1 MKDKNSIIKWLIF
14 AVLVVASAV
23 VIYPPKDKIRLGLD
37 LAGGTSFTV
46 QIDEEQLREDR
57 KAAEPGKSDAEIE
70 AEIAAVMKNADDRTV
85 EVLRNRIDS
94 LGVNEPVI
102 VPGKDHRIIIEIPG
116 ADETQRAQAEQSIKS
131 AAFLRFRLVHA
142 NNAQLVGDLFD
153 HDRCPDGHEIV
164 EVNGRKYYKR
174 LPGYDARLRE
184 PGFKR
189 NLATFGIPKPD
200 FAFMLEPE
208 KLIDGSTV
216 YTPYFVRKKDLLTGA
231 ELNRADVDHNALNGE
246 VQVSLSFKKAGAAKF
261 KKITEDYCPGGRLN
275 KESGVGRM
283 LAIILDDT
291 LYSAPV
297 IREPIPSGRATISGN
312 FSNQEAILLRNI
324 LNAGSLPAPIKV
336 LEKRMVDASLG
347 ADAIRSGIRASL
359 IGGAL
364 VIAFMLAYYLVF
376 GAVADLAL
384 VMNLFMLPLGMVV
397 VSGFFSV
404 IGQAKATAG
413 GSLLQL
419 PVLTMP
425 GIAGIVLTI
434 GMAVDANVLIFERIR
449 EELKAGKSPY
459 VAVDA
464 GYDRAFL
471 AIFDSNITTFLTA
484 IILFVFGS
492 GPIRGFAITLAAGIV
507 VNMFTALVLTR
518 MIFRLFITEGG
529 AKRFRMNALIS
540 KPTNIDFLAKSRIV
554 APISVAIIV
563 ITMAIFGYCCK
574 TNPRSVMAIDFTGG
588 TVMSYT
594 FDKTPTTEAL
604 RAALRGVKI
613 DDAIIQTQS
622 AGVDGKP
629 VIQIKSGYDKV
640 GEYATIAEAIDK
652 TVKGSFPDSGAVNTQ
667 EDTIGSQIGADLTR
681 DATKAVIYALIMMI
695 IYITIRFEFG
705 FSLGAVAALTHD
717 VLITL
722 GLYSLCGRQVGV
734 TAIACL
740 LTIVGYSV
748 NDTIVIFDRIRE
760 DMRRNPN
767 MKFADVCNKSL
778 NQTLSR
784 TLLTSLTTLLACL
797 SLFVFGGGAIF
808 DFALCMLIGVIVGT
822 YSSVFIATP
831 VMMAWYKGRRPKA
844 FSAAPAGGSAR

>member
-1 MKDKNSIIKWLIF
+1 MKDRNSIIKWLIF
-14 AVLVVASAV
+14 AALVIASAV
-23 VIYPPKDKIRLGLD
+23 VIYPPKDKVRLGLD

-46 QIDEEQLREDR
+46 QIDEEQLREER
-57 KAAEPGKSDAEIE
+57 KAADPDKTDKEIDAEI
-70 AEIAAVMKNADDRTV
+70 AEIMKNADDRTV

-94 LGVNEPVI
+94 LGVNEPLI

-116 ADETQRAQAEQSIKS
+116 ADEAQRAQAEQSIKS
-131 AAFLRFRLVHA
+131 AAFLRFRLVDV
-142 NNAQLVGDLFD
+142 NNQERVTELFA
-153 HDRCPDGHEIV
+153 HGRCPEGFEIV
-164 EVNGRKYYKR
+164 EAKGRKYYRR
-174 LPGYDARLRE
+174 LPGYEELVRQ
-184 PGFKR
+184 PGYKR
-189 NLATFGIPKPD
+189 TLATFEVKKTGYV
-200 FAFMLEPE
+200 FMLEPE
-208 KLIDGSTV
+208 KLGDGSTV
-216 YTPYFVRKKDLLTGA
+216 YTPAFVRNRDELTGA
-231 ELNRADVDHNALNGE
+231 ELDRADVDHDPVTGE
-246 VQVSLSFKKAGAAKF
+246 IQVALSFKKAGAQKF
-261 KKITEDYCPGGRLN
+261 SKLTADYCPGGAKNR
-275 KESGVGRM
+275 ESRVGRQ

-312 FSNQEAILLRNI
+312 FSNEEAILLRNI

-336 LEKRMVDASLG
+336 LEKRMIDASLG
-347 ADAIRSGIRASL
+347 SDAIRSGICASL

-364 VIAFMLAYYLVF
+364 VVIFMLAYYCIF
-376 GAVADLAL
+376 GLVADLAL
-384 VMNLFMLPLGMVV
+384 VLNIFMLPLGMVL
-397 VSGFFSV
+397 VSGVFSA
-404 IGQAKATAG
+404 IGHTDVTAG
-413 GSLLQL
+413 SSLLQL

-449 EELKAGKSPY
+449 EELRLGKSPY
-459 VAVDA
+459 AAVDA

-471 AIFDSNITTFLTA
+471 AIFDSNLTTFLTA

-518 MIFRLFITEGG
+518 MVFRLFITEVS
-529 AKRFRMNALIS
+529 KKTYKMNQLI
-540 KPTNIDFLAKSRIV
+540 KTATKIDFAAKSRIIV
-554 APISVAIIV
+554 PISVAIIV
-563 ITMAIFGYCCK
+563 ITIAIFGIRCK
-574 TNPRSVMAIDFTGG
+574 TAPRTVMAIDFTGG

-594 FDKTPTTEAL
+594 FEKQPRIEDL
-604 RAALRGVKI
+604 RAALRAASI
-613 DDAIIQTQS
+613 DDAIIQTQA
-622 AGVDGKP
+622 AGEDGKP
-629 VIQIKSGYDKV
+629 VVQIKSGYETVTGYD
-640 GEYATIAEAIDK
+640 TIAQAIDG
-652 TVKGSFPDSGAVNTQ
+652 TVMKAFPDSGAVNTQ

-705 FSLGAVAALTHD
+705 FSLGAVAALAHD

-722 GLYSLCGRQVGV
+722 GLYSLFGRQVGV

-760 DMRRNPN
+760 DLRRDPN
-767 MKFADVCNKSL
+767 MKFSDLCNMSL
-778 NQTLSR
+778 NKTLSR
-784 TLLTSLTTLLACL
+784 TLLTSVTTLLACL

-822 YSSVFIATP
+822 YSSIFIATP
-831 VMMAWYKGRRPKA
+831 VMLAWYKGRRPTA
-844 FSAAPAGGSAR
+844 FVQKQTTTR

>member
-1 MKDKNSIIKWLIF
+1 MKDKHSIIKWLIF
-14 AVLVVASAV
+14 AALVIASAV
-23 VIYPPKDKIRLGLD
+23 VITPPKDKIRLGLD

-46 QIDEEQLREDR
+46 QIDEEQLREER
-57 KAAEPGKSDAEIE
+57 KAAEPDKTDREID
-70 AEIAAVMKNADDRTV
+70 AEIAAIMKNADERTV

-94 LGVNEPVI
+94 LGVNEPLI

-116 ADETQRAQAEQSIKS
+116 ADERQRALAEQSIKS
-131 AAFLRFRLVHA
+131 AAFLRFRLVHV
-142 NNAQLVGDLFD
+142 NNAQLVSDLFA
-153 HDRCPDGHEIV
+153 HNRCPDGFEIV
-164 EVNGRKYYKR
+164 DAKGGKYYKR
-174 LPGYDARLRE
+174 LPDYEERVRQ

-189 NLATFGIPKPD
+189 NLATFAIPK
-200 FAFMLEPE
+200 AGYVFMLEPE
-208 KLIDGSTV
+208 KLADGSTV
-216 YTPYFVRKKDLLTGA
+216 YTPAFVRNKDELTGA
-231 ELNRADVDHNALNGE
+231 ELDRADVDHDATTGEIQVALA
-246 VQVSLSFKKAGAAKF
+246 FKKAGASKFAKL
-261 KKITEDYCPGGRLN
+261 TADYCPGGAKNR
-275 KESGVGRM
+275 ESRVGRQ

-312 FSNQEAILLRNI
+312 FSNEEAILLRNI

-347 ADAIRSGIRASL
+347 SDAIRSGIMASC

-364 VIAFMLAYYLVF
+364 VVVFMVAYYLIF
-376 GAVADLAL
+376 GVVADIALAF
-384 VMNLFMLPLGMVV
+384 NIFMLPLGMLL
-397 VSGFFSV
+397 VSGFFSA
-404 IGQAKATAG
+404 IGQAEVQAG
-413 GSLLQL
+413 GSPLQL

-449 EELKAGKSPY
+449 EELKAGKSPSA
-459 VAVDA
+459 AVDA
-464 GYDRAFL
+464 GYSRAFL

-507 VNMFTALVLTR
+507 VNMYTALVLTR
-518 MIFRLFITEGG
+518 MVFNAFITEGSSRRYG
-529 AKRFRMNALIS
+529 MKALIT
-540 KPTNIDFLAKSRIV
+540 KPTAIDFLAKGRIV
-554 APISVAIIV
+554 APVSVAIIV
-563 ITMAIFGYCCK
+563 VTILIFGIRCK

-594 FDKTPTTEAL
+594 FDQTPKTEDL
-604 RAALRGVKI
+604 RAALRAGGV
-613 DDAIIQTQS
+613 DAAIIQTQS
-622 AGVDGKP
+622 AGEDGKP
-629 VIQIKSGYDKV
+629 VVQLKSGYETV
-640 GEYATIAEAIDK
+640 AGYPTIAKAIDE
-652 TVKGSFPDSGAVNTQ
+652 TVKKAFPESGAVNTQ
-667 EDTIGSQIGADLTR
+667 EDTIGSQIGSDLTR
-681 DATKAVIYALIMMI
+681 DATRAVIYALIMMI

-705 FSLGAVAALTHD
+705 FSLGAVAALAHD

-722 GLYSLCGRQVGV
+722 GLYSLFGRQVGV

-760 DMRRNPN
+760 DLRKDPN
-767 MKFADVCNKSL
+767 LKFTDVCNRSL

-784 TLLTSLTTLLACL
+784 TLLTSLTTLMACL

-808 DFALCMLIGVIVGT
+808 DFALCMLIGVLVGT
-822 YSSVFIATP
+822 YSSIFIATP
-831 VMMAWYKGRRPKA
+831 VMLAWYRGRRPQA
-844 FSAAPAGGSAR
+844 FLQKQATAR